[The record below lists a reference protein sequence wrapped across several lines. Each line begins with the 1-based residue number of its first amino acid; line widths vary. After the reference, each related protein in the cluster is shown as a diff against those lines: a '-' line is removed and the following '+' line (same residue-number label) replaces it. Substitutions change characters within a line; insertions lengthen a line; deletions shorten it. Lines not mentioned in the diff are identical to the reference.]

1 MSFLRQLSRSQWAQR
16 VSGLCAAHYLRLVW
30 HANKVRIEP
39 ADAIERMIERM
50 PIIMT
55 MWHGQHFLTPFVKP
69 KGKRAKVLV
78 SRHRDGEINAIA
90 AERLG
95 IETIRASG
103 SHGPDTAGKGGL
115 YGFNAL
121 VRALEEGCNVAMTA
135 DVPKVSRVAGRGI
148 VKVAQVSGRPIVP
161 VAIATQRRIVLDNWD
176 RTTINLPFGR
186 SALVAGAPI
195 YVPRDA
201 SEETQES
208 ARLAVEEALNA
219 ATRRA
224 YDLVDGPG
232 GDSDRA

>member
-1 MSFLRQLSRSQWAQR
+1 MSFLRQFSRSPWTQR
-16 VSGLCAAHYLRLVW
+16 FSGVCAAHYLRFVW
-30 HANKVRIEP
+30 KTNRVRIEP
-39 ADAIERMIERM
+39 PDAIERMIERM

-69 KGKRAKVLV
+69 KDIRAKVLV

-90 AERLG
+90 ANRLG
-95 IETIRASG
+95 VETIRGSG

-115 YGFNAL
+115 YGFKAL
-121 VRALEEGCNVAMTA
+121 IRALEEGCNVAMTA
-135 DVPKVSRVAGRGI
+135 DVPKVSRKAGRGI

-161 VAIATQRRIVLDNWD
+161 VAIATQRRVVLDNWD

-195 YVPRDA
+195 YVPSDA
-201 SEETQES
+201 NEQTQES

-219 ATRRA
+219 ATDRA
-224 YDLVDGPG
+224 YEIVDSPDG
-232 GDSDRA
+232 GKGLA